1 MDIMPGTV
9 TPGAARTHGARA
21 QRPGVVVGTRTEQLT
36 GSLSACLQWV
46 MGALEM
52 VSLFAEFARTAT
64 PRAPLYH
71 RLALGIAADPALAG
85 LLLIAPPMQRQPV
98 LLFACVHDLLLA
110 GRPDV
115 GLARFY
121 PDLVA
126 EPDRGD
132 PMPAF
137 RAFTAAHADEL
148 AELLVT
154 RSTQTN
160 EIGRCALLL
169 PAFGIVGDE
178 VGPLAHLD
186 VGASAGL
193 NLLLDR
199 CQYTYDPGGELG
211 EPSSVA
217 LTCVTRGDVRLP
229 AAMPMIVERVG
240 LDRSPVD
247 VGDDDAA
254 RWLTACVWPD
264 QTDRMERLQA
274 AIAIAR
280 STGVEV
286 RAGDAVTDTAALV
299 VGAAAHPVVTTT
311 WVLNYLSVA
320 ERRAFVE
327 ALDACGRRRDL
338 SWVFAESPV
347 LAPDLPTVDAT
358 TSTTALVLV
367 RWRRGRR
374 TARHLADCHPHG
386 YWLRWC

>member
-1 MDIMPGTV
+1 MD
-9 TPGAARTHGARA
+9 A
-21 QRPGVVVGTRTEQLT
+21 PGVT
-36 GSLSACLQWV
+36 A
-46 MGALEM
+46 
-52 VSLFAEFARTAT
+52 LFAEFARTAT
-64 PRAPLYH
+64 QRAPLYH
-71 RLALGIAADPALAG
+71 RLATGIAADPALAE
-85 LLLIAPPMQRQPV
+85 LLLSAPPMQRQPV

-110 GRPDV
+110 GRPDH
-115 GLARFY
+115 GLAHFY

-126 EPDRGD
+126 ETDRGD

-137 RAFTAAHADEL
+137 RAFAAAHADEL
-148 AELLVT
+148 GELLVT

-169 PAFGIVGDE
+169 PAFGIVADE

-199 CQYTYDPGGELG
+199 YHYTYDPGGELG
-211 EPSSVA
+211 APSSVA
-217 LTCVTRGDVRLP
+217 LTCGTRGDVPLP
-229 AAMPMIVERVG
+229 TAMPAIVERVG
-240 LDRSPVD
+240 LDRSPVA
-247 VGDDDAA
+247 VADDDAA

-264 QTDRMERLQA
+264 QTDRIERLQA

-286 RAGDAVTDTAALV
+286 RPGDAVTDTAALV

-311 WVLNYLSVA
+311 WVLNYLSSA

-347 LAPDLPTVDAT
+347 LVPDLPTVDAR

-367 RWRRGRR
+367 RWRRRRR
-374 TARHLADCHPHG
+374 TARHLAECHPHG
-386 YWLRWC
+386 YWLRWQ